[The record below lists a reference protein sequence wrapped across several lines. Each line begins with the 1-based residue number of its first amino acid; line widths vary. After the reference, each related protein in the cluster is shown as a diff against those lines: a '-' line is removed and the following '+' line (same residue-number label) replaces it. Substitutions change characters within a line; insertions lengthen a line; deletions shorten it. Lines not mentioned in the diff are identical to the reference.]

1 MMRMKSLCISM
12 LLACVTVNAQTL
24 SNDDEQPIFIKA
36 DFARIDNQ
44 NGTGYYQ
51 GNVELDQGV
60 SHIRA
65 DIARTYV
72 DDNNQLLE
80 AIVESDSQQ
89 RRAYF
94 WTLREDEDSAL
105 HAKADKIKYIP
116 ANQRVYL
123 MGNAQITQDD
133 NIYRAP
139 HIEYDTV
146 KQGIMSPATNQGRTE
161 IIIQR
166 AVDTP

>member
-1 MMRMKSLCISM
+1 MMRMKSLCIGV
-12 LLACVTVNAQTL
+12 LLTCVTISAQAL
-24 SNDDEQPIFIKA
+24 PHDSEQPIFIKA

-44 NGTGYYQ
+44 DGTGYYQ

-80 AIVESDSQQ
+80 AIAESDSQQ
-89 RRAYF
+89 PAHF
-94 WTLREDEDSAL
+94 WTVREGESSAL
-105 HAKADKIKYIP
+105 HARADKIKYIP
-116 ANQRVYL
+116 ANQRIYL
-123 MGNAQITQDD
+123 MGNAEIAQDD
-133 NIYRAP
+133 NVYRAP

-146 KQGIMSPATNQGRTE
+146 KQAIMSPATNQGRTE
-161 IIIQR
+161 IIIRR
-166 AVDTP
+166 AIETP

>member
-1 MMRMKSLCISM
+1 MIRIKSLCVSM
-12 LLACVTVNAQTL
+12 LLICVTISAQAL
-24 SNDDEQPIFIKA
+24 PHDSEQPIFIKA

-72 DDNNQLLE
+72 DDNNQLRE
-80 AIVESDSQQ
+80 AIAESDSQQ
-89 RRAYF
+89 RAHF
-94 WTLREDEDSAL
+94 WSLREGEDSVL

-116 ANQRVYL
+116 ANQRIYL
-123 MGNAQITQDD
+123 MGNAEIAQDD
-133 NIYRAP
+133 NVYRAP
-139 HIEYDTV
+139 HIEYDTAR
-146 KQGIMSPATNQGRTE
+146 QAIMSPATNQGRTE
-161 IIIQR
+161 IIIRQ
-166 AVDTP
+166 AVEAP